1 MLSNYYEIVIVY
13 IVAISV
19 MAAILTI
26 LDKWKA
32 KHNKWRI
39 PENTLMIVGLL
50 GGALAMYITM
60 KTIRHKTLHKK
71 FMWGLPLEI
80 LFHCILVLLV
90 IFVL

>member
-1 MLSNYYEIVIVY
+1 
-13 IVAISV
+13 

-39 PENTLMIVGLL
+39 PENTLMLVGLL

-71 FMWGLPLEI
+71 FMIGLPTQI
-80 LFHCILVLLV
+80 LLHSILVLVV

>member
-1 MLSNYYEIVIVY
+1 MLNNYYGIVIVY

-71 FMWGLPLEI
+71 FMIGLPTQI
-80 LFHCILVLLV
+80 LLHCILVLV
-90 IFVL
+90 TIFVL

>member
-13 IVAISV
+13 IVAISA

-26 LDKWKA
+26 VDKWKA

-39 PENTLMIVGLL
+39 PENTLMLTGLL

-60 KTIRHKTLHKK
+60 KIIRHKTLHKK
-71 FMWGLPLEI
+71 FMIGLPLEI
-80 LFHCILVLLV
+80 LLHCILVLV
-90 IFVL
+90 VLFAL

>member
-19 MAAILTI
+19 MATILTI

-39 PENTLMIVGLL
+39 PENTLMLVGLL

-71 FMWGLPLEI
+71 FMIGLPLEI
-80 LFHCILVLLV
+80 LLHCILVLVV

>member
-1 MLSNYYEIVIVY
+1 MLNNYYGIVIVY

-71 FMWGLPLEI
+71 FMIGLPTQI
-80 LFHCILVLLV
+80 LLHSILVLVV

>member
-39 PENTLMIVGLL
+39 PENTLMLVGLL

-71 FMWGLPLEI
+71 FMIGLPTQI
-80 LFHCILVLLV
+80 LLHSILVLVV